1 MIEALETTSVRSSF
15 GKFNKHSLNY
25 TAQNRNLKRAYVLVS
40 SLCSKLGN
48 FMNRTTL
55 HLLGGALLPLKP
67 LFALVLLVSFFSLP
81 AETFT
86 IGGKKGWSEV
96 VNRTGITTGR
106 GRYGY
111 ESLEL
116 DTNQNKL
123 NEYTDLFLD
132 FETPQLQELAGK
144 YKIVQ
149 NNTVWTKKAARG
161 KGAALSR
168 STAGGI
174 VLNGGETSFFGNES
188 PAGSFC
194 IDFWICPST
203 VENGEVLLN
212 WRSSRNINGVI
223 AYQIINLS
231 FYQNK
236 VMTVFSNIFDGY
248 TENGGELSLLT
259 TKSIVPN
266 TWSRHTISYNSSS
279 GELEYRINGHLECIE
294 FVTDTKHENG
304 TVYPPVMGVSANLEL
319 CPHYTG
325 LIDDF
330 CIARTYSDVSLEM
343 EDTVFDMFSQDHYVV
358 QGGRFQ
364 SEPILFKEGT
374 ILNSVTAE
382 MHIPPQ
388 TDIHLYVRGGD
399 DYFNWTENYPEWIQV
414 NSGEKLE
421 SVSGMYF
428 QVAADLFPDGG
439 GCHSPSITS
448 VTLDYTL
455 LPDPLPPVKI
465 RAEKGDGSVTLT
477 WSYSIED
484 TAGGYYIYYGNRPGE
499 YLGRVATE
507 GHSPINVGNINS
519 FTLTG
524 LSNGTIYYFAV
535 AAYSKI
541 DSRITGP
548 LSKEVYARPASR

>member
-1 MIEALETTSVRSSF
+1 MQFHEEFLCTYSKS
-15 GKFNKHSLNY
+15 NY
-25 TAQNRNLKRAYVLVS
+25 TAQNRNLK
-40 SLCSKLGN
+40 
-48 FMNRTTL
+48 
-55 HLLGGALLPLKP
+55 GASFAKQKTSPLAGRIQQRP
-67 LFALVLLVSFFSLP
+67 LFILLVLFLCFSLS

-132 FETPQLQELAGK
+132 FESPQLQELAGK

-236 VMTVFSNIFDGY
+236 VMTVFSNIFD
-248 TENGGELSLLT
+248 
-259 TKSIVPN
+259 
-266 TWSRHTISYNSSS
+266 
-279 GELEYRINGHLECIE
+279 
-294 FVTDTKHENG
+294 
-304 TVYPPVMGVSANLEL
+304 
-319 CPHYTG
+319 
-325 LIDDF
+325 
-330 CIARTYSDVSLEM
+330 
-343 EDTVFDMFSQDHYVV
+343 
-358 QGGRFQ
+358 
-364 SEPILFKEGT
+364 
-374 ILNSVTAE
+374 
-382 MHIPPQ
+382 
-388 TDIHLYVRGGD
+388 
-399 DYFNWTENYPEWIQV
+399 
-414 NSGEKLE
+414 
-421 SVSGMYF
+421 
-428 QVAADLFPDGG
+428 
-439 GCHSPSITS
+439 
-448 VTLDYTL
+448 
-455 LPDPLPPVKI
+455 
-465 RAEKGDGSVTLT
+465 
-477 WSYSIED
+477 
-484 TAGGYYIYYGNRPGE
+484 
-499 YLGRVATE
+499 
-507 GHSPINVGNINS
+507 
-519 FTLTG
+519 
-524 LSNGTIYYFAV
+524 
-535 AAYSKI
+535 
-541 DSRITGP
+541 
-548 LSKEVYARPASR
+548 